1 MRIGLL
7 LEGEEG
13 LTWPDWRGV
22 CSAAEEL
29 GFASVWIS
37 DHLAS
42 PWADRTGLEA
52 WTALAVAAAE
62 TARVRF
68 GPLVSPVTF
77 RAPALVARMAEQL
90 WELSQGRFTLGL
102 GLGWN
107 EQEHARFGVAF
118 PSVGE
123 RVRLLEETVQRL
135 EGKVPVLIGGSGEKA
150 TLPLVARYADE
161 WNMTTASAEVVA
173 HKTTVLSQLCRD
185 VGRDPGA
192 IKKSVAVGF
201 LIGRDDAELRDRAR
215 RMQACVPPFAD
226 VPLEDVRRTAEEMGW
241 LVGTPAELIERLK
254 ALDEV
259 GVEEV
264 LLGHYDPS
272 DHAAL
277 ELLAGEVLRRV

>member
-1 MRIGLL
+1 
-7 LEGEEG
+7 
-13 LTWPDWRGV
+13 
-22 CSAAEEL
+22 
-29 GFASVWIS
+29 
-37 DHLAS
+37 
-42 PWADRTGLEA
+42 
-52 WTALAVAAAE
+52 
-62 TARVRF
+62 
-68 GPLVSPVTF
+68 
-77 RAPALVARMAEQL
+77 
-90 WELSQGRFTLGL
+90 
-102 GLGWN
+102 
-107 EQEHARFGVAF
+107 
-118 PSVGE
+118 
-123 RVRLLEETVQRL
+123 VRLLEETVQRL

-215 RMQACVPPFAD
+215 RMQACVPPLAD